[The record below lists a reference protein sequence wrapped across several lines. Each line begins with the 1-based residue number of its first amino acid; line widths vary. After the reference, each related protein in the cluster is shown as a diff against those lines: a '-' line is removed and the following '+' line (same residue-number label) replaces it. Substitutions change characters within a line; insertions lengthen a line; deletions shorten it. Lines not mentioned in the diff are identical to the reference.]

1 MKIKNKLR
9 LGFGFLFV
17 VVLFFGAVSIFYIH
31 EISDSAK
38 VILKNNYESLNFAR
52 EMRTI
57 LDEDKL
63 PLSDKSKADFSR
75 QLTLE
80 EHNITEG
87 GEDAAATSL
96 RKAFGVLQSSS
107 ATPAQQENAEYQA
120 RAQLRKIEK
129 LNMQAI
135 VRKNDSAQAS
145 VRRATLFLGLAGT
158 FTFLVLFSFSV
169 NFPGFIANPMRA
181 LLEGIHEISQ
191 KNYNQRLNFTKN
203 DEFAEVAT
211 AFNEMTDRLKEWENS
226 NLATVLSEKQRIE
239 TIIEQMMD
247 AIIGLNEDN
256 EILFINTAAENILN
270 LDGKKVIGKPA
281 YEFTAQNDLLKSILE
296 GNNSLCPF
304 KIALNGKESYFQLE
318 SREIVIPNLNP
329 QKTVFNIA
337 SRSVGKV
344 YILRNIT
351 EFKELDEAKTN
362 FIATISHELKTPI
375 SSIKMSLKLLK
386 DARIGTVNPQQLE
399 LVEHIS
405 DDSDRLLK
413 ITSELLDLSQVETG
427 NIQLNF
433 VLSDPLEIVNYSLNT
448 VKFQAEQK
456 GISLQVSTPG
466 NLPKVFVDVEKTAW
480 VLVNFVS
487 NALRYSAEKS
497 KVIIGVLEKNKEVI
511 FHVQDFGKG
520 IDEQYQKHLF
530 ERYFQVPTD
539 GQNKSGSG
547 LGLAISK
554 NFIEAQQGKIWVE
567 SAIGEGSSFY
577 FSLPSYQENKGIPDK
592 GKKA

>member
-63 PLSDKSKADFSR
+63 PLDDKSKNDFNH

-80 EHNITEG
+80 EHNITED
-87 GEDAAATSL
+87 GESAAAASL
-96 RKAFGVLQSSS
+96 RKAFSVLQSPS
-107 ATPAQQENAEYQA
+107 ATPTQQENAEYQA

-181 LLEGIHEISQ
+181 LLEGIREISQ

-247 AIIGLNEDN
+247 AIIGLNEVK

-296 GNNSLCPF
+296 GNNSLRPF

-329 QKTVFNIA
+329 QKTVLNIA

-386 DARIGTVNPQQLE
+386 DERIGAVNPQQLE
-399 LVEHIS
+399 LVEHIN

-433 VLSDPLEIVNYSLNT
+433 VLSDPLEIVNYALNT

-456 GISLQVSTPG
+456 GISLQVDAPDS
-466 NLPKVFVDVEKTAW
+466 LPKVLVDVEKTAW

-520 IDEQYQKHLF
+520 IDEQYQKRLF

-577 FSLPSYQENKGIPDK
+577 FSLPSHQENKGISDK